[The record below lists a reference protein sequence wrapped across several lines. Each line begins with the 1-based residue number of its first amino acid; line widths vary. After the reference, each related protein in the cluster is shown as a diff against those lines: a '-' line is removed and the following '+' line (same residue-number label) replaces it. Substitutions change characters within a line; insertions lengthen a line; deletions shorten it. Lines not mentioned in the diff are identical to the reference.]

1 MNTPSDPPSAETRR
15 QPHPLE
21 LIDRDQVL
29 QLLTQQLNSTWASF
43 DRPRPQEPELDRAL
57 IERLGESLPASPGDP
72 GESLA
77 DIASVLDASVS
88 PSRPLYAAYIGST
101 GLEAGVLAGA
111 LGNAYDVNLAAA
123 AGAAELLENQTLR
136 WVAEFV
142 GYPVQDGAFT
152 SGGMTS
158 NLTALT
164 AAREHA
170 LPGSRYTGVSGRA
183 AAVYCSDESHHS
195 VARAVEVIGL
205 GSQALRRIPTD
216 GRRKMR
222 IDLLREALAADE
234 SAGVVPVAVVA
245 TSGTTLTGAIDPLSE
260 IADVCA
266 EHGVWMHVDGAYG
279 GPAAA
284 VPSLAPRFSGIERAD
299 SLTIDAHKWLGVQK
313 SCSLVMLSR
322 QGPLERAF
330 AHDER
335 YMLHAGVA
343 ANGVDS
349 TLEYS
354 RPVRSL
360 KLWLA
365 FRIYGADTMRSW
377 IEMTADHARAL
388 ANALGSNP
396 AFEVLHEPELSVV
409 CFRHLADGDLDEHNL
424 RLADAIMAD
433 GRIYLA
439 PAQVDGMT
447 CLRVCF
453 MNFRTNAEQVGELVR
468 VIEELARS

>member
-1 MNTPSDPPSAETRR
+1 MDPVRMSGSERNPP
-15 QPHPLE
+15 PHPLE
-21 LIDRDQVL
+21 LIDREQVL
-29 QLLTQQLNSTWASF
+29 QLLTEHLSSTWASF
-43 DRPRPQEPELDRAL
+43 DQPRPKEPQLDASLVARLAQAL
-57 IERLGESLPASPGDP
+57 PDRPGDP
-72 GESLA
+72 EAALD

-88 PSRPLYAAYIGST
+88 PARPLYSAYIGST

-111 LGNAYDVNLAAA
+111 LANAYDVNLAAA

-142 GYPVQDGAFT
+142 GYPVRDGAFT

-170 LPGSRYTGVSGRA
+170 LPGARYTGVSGRA
-183 AAVYCSDESHHS
+183 AAVYCSEESHHS

-216 GRRKMR
+216 SRRSMR
-222 IDLLREALAADE
+222 VDSLREALGADRAA
-234 SAGVVPVAVVA
+234 GTVPVAVVA
-245 TSGTTLTGAIDPLSE
+245 TAGTTLTGAIDPLDQ
-260 IADVCA
+260 IADICA
-266 EHGVWMHVDGAYG
+266 EHDVWMHVDGAYG
-279 GPAAA
+279 GPAAG
-284 VPSLAPRFSGIERAD
+284 VPGLAPRFNGIGRAD

-365 FRIYGADTMRSW
+365 FRLYGAEMMRRW
-377 IEMTADHARAL
+377 IAMTAEHAQTLARAL
-388 ANALGSNP
+388 AANP
-396 AFEVLHEPELSVV
+396 AFELLNEPALSVV
-409 CFRHLADGDLDEHNL
+409 CFRHIHGGDIDEHNL
-424 RLADAIMAD
+424 RLARAICDD
-433 GRIYLA
+433 GRVYLA
-439 PAQVDGMT
+439 PALVDGMT

-453 MNFRTNAEQVGELVR
+453 MNFRTGAEHVGELLH
-468 VIEELARS
+468 VIEELAETV

>member
-1 MNTPSDPPSAETRR
+1 MKEP
-15 QPHPLE
+15 PHPLE
-21 LIDRDQVL
+21 LIDREQVL
-29 QLLTQQLNSTWASF
+29 QLLVQHLGSAWASF
-43 DRPRPQEPELDRAL
+43 DRPRPQEPELDAAL
-57 IERLGESLPASPGDP
+57 YERLAQALPAAPGDP
-72 GESLA
+72 EASLA

-88 PSRPLYAAYIGST
+88 PARPLYAAYIGST

-111 LGNAYDVNLAAA
+111 LANAYDVNLAAS
-123 AGAAELLENQTLR
+123 AGAAEMLENQTLR

-170 LPGSRYTGVSGRA
+170 LPNARYAGVLGRA
-183 AAVYCSDESHHS
+183 AAVYCSEEAHHS

-205 GSQALRRIPTD
+205 GSRALRRIPTD
-216 GRRKMR
+216 EHRRMR
-222 IDLLREALAADE
+222 VDALHDALSGDRR
-234 SAGVVPVAVVA
+234 AGVVPVAVVA
-245 TSGTTLTGAIDPLSE
+245 TAGTTLTGAIDPLAE

-266 EHGVWMHVDGAYG
+266 EHAVWMHVDGAYG
-279 GPAAA
+279 GPAAG
-284 VPSLAPRFSGIERAD
+284 VPSLAPRFRGIERAD

-313 SCSLVMLSR
+313 SCSLVLLSR
-322 QGPLERAF
+322 EGPLESAF

-343 ANGVDS
+343 ANGVDR

-365 FRIYGADTMRSW
+365 FRIYGADLMRRW
-377 IEMTADHARAL
+377 IELTHEHARSL
-388 ANALGSNP
+388 ARGLSANP
-396 AFEVLHEPELSVV
+396 RFELLNEPALSVV
-409 CFRHLADGDLDEHNL
+409 CFRHLADGDLDQHNL
-424 RLADAIMAD
+424 ELARAICDD
-433 GRIYLA
+433 GRVYLA

-453 MNFRTNAEQVGELVR
+453 MNFRTDAEHVGELLR
-468 VIEELARS
+468 VIEELAETV

>member
-1 MNTPSDPPSAETRR
+1 MNEP
-15 QPHPLE
+15 PHPLE
-21 LIDRDQVL
+21 LIDRERVL
-29 QLLTQQLNSTWASF
+29 ALLTQHLNSAWASF
-43 DRPRPQEPELDRAL
+43 ERPRPKEPELDQEL
-57 IERLGESLPASPGDP
+57 VERLSQGLPLMPGDP
-72 GESLA
+72 EASLA
-77 DIASVLDASVS
+77 DISSVLDASVS
-88 PSRPLYAAYIGST
+88 PARPLYTAYIGST

-111 LGNAYDVNLAAA
+111 LANAYDVNLAAA
-123 AGAAELLENQTLR
+123 AGAAELLENQTIR

-142 GYPVQDGAFT
+142 GYPVSDGAFT

-170 LPGSRYTGVSGRA
+170 LPGARSEGVSGRA
-183 AAVYCSDESHHS
+183 AAVYCSEESHHS

-205 GSQALRRIPTD
+205 GSQALRRIPID
-216 GRRKMR
+216 AERRMR
-222 IDLLREALAADE
+222 VDALEQALADDHA
-234 SAGVVPVAVVA
+234 AGVVPVAIVA
-245 TSGTTLTGAIDPLSE
+245 TSGTTLTGAIDPLVE

-266 EHGVWMHVDGAYG
+266 EHHVWMHVDGAYG
-279 GPAAA
+279 GPAAG
-284 VPSLAPRFSGIERAD
+284 VPSLAPRFRGIERAD

-313 SCSLVMLSR
+313 SCSLVMLAR
-322 QGPLERAF
+322 QGPLQNAF

-354 RPVRSL
+354 RPLRSL

-365 FRIYGADTMRSW
+365 FRIYGADLLRRW
-377 IEMTADHARAL
+377 IEMTAEHARTLATAL
-388 ANALGSNP
+388 SANPS
-396 AFEVLHEPELSVV
+396 FELLNEPSLSVV
-409 CFRHLADGDLDEHNL
+409 CFRHLTDGDLDEHNL
-424 RLADAIMAD
+424 RLARMIMED

-439 PAQVDGMT
+439 PAEVDGVT

-453 MNFRTNAEQVGELVR
+453 MNFRTTAEQVGELLA
-468 VIEELARS
+468 VIEELAAQA

>member
-1 MNTPSDPPSAETRR
+1 MSEP
-15 QPHPLE
+15 PHPLD
-21 LIDRDQVL
+21 LIDRERVL
-29 QLLTQQLNSTWASF
+29 ELLTQHLSSAWASF
-43 DRPRPQEPELDRAL
+43 DSARPKEPQLGQAL
-57 IERLGESLPASPGDP
+57 VARLSERLPAAPGDP
-72 GESLA
+72 EASLA
-77 DIASVLDASVS
+77 DIASVLDASIS
-88 PSRPLYAAYIGST
+88 PSRPLYTAYIGST

-111 LGNAYDVNLAAA
+111 LANAYDVNLASA
-123 AGAAELLENQTLR
+123 AGAAELLEQQTLR

-142 GYPVQDGAFT
+142 GYPVGDGAFT

-170 LPGSRYTGVSGRA
+170 LPGSRYEGVSGRA
-183 AAVYCSDESHHS
+183 AAVYCSEESHHS

-205 GSQALRRIPTD
+205 GSQALRRIPID
-216 GRRKMR
+216 AQRRMR
-222 IDLLREALAADE
+222 VDTLADALAADR

-245 TSGTTLTGAIDPLSE
+245 TSGTTLTGAIDPLAE
-260 IADVCA
+260 VADVCA
-266 EHGVWMHVDGAYG
+266 EYDVWMHVDGAYG
-279 GPAAA
+279 GPAAG
-284 VPSLAPRFSGIERAD
+284 VPSLAPRFRGIERAD

-313 SCSLVMLSR
+313 SCSLVMLASSGR
-322 QGPLERAF
+322 LESAF

-343 ANGVDS
+343 ANGVDR

-365 FRIYGADTMRSW
+365 FRIYGADMLRRW
-377 IEMTADHARAL
+377 IEMTAGHARSLAAAL
-388 ANALGSNP
+388 AANP
-396 AFEVLHEPELSVV
+396 EFELLNDPSLSVV
-409 CFRHLADGDLDEHNL
+409 CFRHVAAGDLSVAELDEHNL
-424 RLADAIMAD
+424 RLARAITED
-433 GRIYLA
+433 GRVYLA

-453 MNFRTNAEQVGELVR
+453 MNFRTTTQQVGELLH
-468 VIEELARS
+468 VIEELAADV

>member
-1 MNTPSDPPSAETRR
+1 MSEP
-15 QPHPLE
+15 PHPLD
-21 LIDRDQVL
+21 LIDRERVL
-29 QLLTQQLNSTWASF
+29 ELLTQHLSSAWTSF
-43 DRPRPQEPELDRAL
+43 DSARPKEPQLDQAL
-57 IERLGESLPASPGDP
+57 VARLSEGLPAAPGDP
-72 GESLA
+72 EASLA
-77 DIASVLDASVS
+77 DIASVLDASIS
-88 PSRPLYAAYIGST
+88 LARPLYTAYIGST

-111 LGNAYDVNLAAA
+111 LANAYDVNLASA
-123 AGAAELLENQTLR
+123 AGAAELLEQQTLR

-170 LPGSRYTGVSGRA
+170 LPGSRYEGVSGRA
-183 AAVYCSDESHHS
+183 AAVYCSEESHHS
-195 VARAVEVIGL
+195 IARAVEVIGL
-205 GSQALRRIPTD
+205 GSQALRRIPID
-216 GRRKMR
+216 AQRRMR
-222 IDLLREALAADE
+222 VDALADALAADR

-245 TSGTTLTGAIDPLSE
+245 TSGTTLTGAIDPLAE
-260 IADVCA
+260 VADVCA

-279 GPAAA
+279 GPAAG
-284 VPSLAPRFSGIERAD
+284 VPSLAPHFRGIERAD

-313 SCSLVMLSR
+313 SCSLVMLASS
-322 QGPLERAF
+322 GPLESAF

-343 ANGVDS
+343 ANGVDR

-365 FRIYGADTMRSW
+365 FRIYGADMLRRW
-377 IEMTADHARAL
+377 IEMTAGHARSLAAAL
-388 ANALGSNP
+388 AVNP
-396 AFEVLHEPELSVV
+396 EFELLNDPSLSVV
-409 CFRHLADGDLDEHNL
+409 CFRHLAAGELSVTGLDEHNF
-424 RLADAIMAD
+424 RLARAITED
-433 GRIYLA
+433 GRVYLA

-453 MNFRTNAEQVGELVR
+453 MNFRTTAEQVGELLR
-468 VIEELARS
+468 VIEELAAKVG

>member
-1 MNTPSDPPSAETRR
+1 MTEP
-15 QPHPLE
+15 PHPLE
-21 LIDRDQVL
+21 LIDRERVL
-29 QLLTQQLNSTWASF
+29 ALLTQHLSSAWASF
-43 DRPRPQEPELDRAL
+43 DRPRPKEPELDQPL
-57 IERLGESLPASPGDP
+57 LHRLSQGLPADPGDP
-72 GESLA
+72 ETSLA

-88 PSRPLYAAYIGST
+88 PSRPLYTAYIGST

-111 LGNAYDVNLAAA
+111 LANAYDVNLAAA

-142 GYPVQDGAFT
+142 GYPVADGAFT

-164 AAREHA
+164 AAREQA
-170 LPGSRYTGVSGRA
+170 LPGARYEGVSGRA
-183 AAVYCSDESHHS
+183 AAVYCSEESHHS

-205 GSQALRRIPTD
+205 GSQALRRIPID
-216 GRRKMR
+216 SERRMR
-222 IDLLREALAADE
+222 VDALEQALSADRA
-234 SAGVVPVAVVA
+234 AGVVPVAVVA
-245 TSGTTLTGAIDPLSE
+245 TSGTTLTGAIDPLAE

-266 EHGVWMHVDGAYG
+266 GQGVWMHVDGAYG
-279 GPAAA
+279 GPAAG
-284 VPSLAPRFSGIERAD
+284 VPRLAPRFRGIERAD

-322 QGPLERAF
+322 QGPLQNAF

-365 FRIYGADTMRSW
+365 FRIYGADMLRAW
-377 IEMTADHARAL
+377 IEMTAEHARRLAAAL
-388 ANALGSNP
+388 AANP
-396 AFEVLHEPELSVV
+396 RFELLNDPTLSVV
-409 CFRHLADGDLDEHNL
+409 CFRHLADGDLDAHNL
-424 RLADAIMAD
+424 RLAHTIMQD

-439 PAQVDGMT
+439 PAQVDGKT

-453 MNFRTNAEQVGELVR
+453 MNFRTDAEQVGELLR
-468 VIEELARS
+468 VIEQLAAAASAE

>member
-1 MNTPSDPPSAETRR
+1 MST

-21 LIDRDQVL
+21 LIDRERVL
-29 QLLTQQLNSTWASF
+29 QLLTEHLGNAWASF
-43 DRPRPQEPELDRAL
+43 DRPRPKEPQLDPELY
-57 IERLGESLPASPGDP
+57 ERLAQSLPVAPGDP
-72 GESLA
+72 AASLA

-111 LGNAYDVNLAAA
+111 LANAYDVNLAAA
-123 AGAAELLENQTLR
+123 AGAAEMLENQTIR
-136 WVAEFV
+136 WVAQFV
-142 GYPVQDGAFT
+142 GYPVGDGAFT

-158 NLTALT
+158 NLTALM

-170 LPGSRYTGVSGRA
+170 LPDSRYGGVAGRP
-183 AAVYCSDESHHS
+183 AAVYCSEESHHS

-205 GSQALRRIPTD
+205 GSRSLRRIATD
-216 GRRKMR
+216 GRRRMR
-222 IDLLREALAADE
+222 VDALAEAIAADRR
-234 SAGVVPVAVVA
+234 AGVIPVAVVA
-245 TSGTTLTGAIDPLSE
+245 TAGTTLTGAIDPLDR

-266 EHGVWMHVDGAYG
+266 EQGVWMHVDGAYG
-279 GPAAA
+279 GPAAG
-284 VPSLAPRFSGIERAD
+284 VPGLAARFTGIARAD

-322 QGPLERAF
+322 EGPLERAF

-343 ANGVDS
+343 ANGVDR

-365 FRIYGADTMRSW
+365 FRIYGADMLRRW
-377 IEMTADHARAL
+377 IAMTAEHAAAL
-388 ANALGSNP
+388 AGALAASP
-396 AFEVLHEPELSVV
+396 AFELLHEPELSVV
-409 CFRHLADGDLDEHNL
+409 CFRHLPAGARQPAELDEHNL
-424 RLADAIMAD
+424 RLARAICDD
-433 GRIYLA
+433 GRVYLA

-453 MNFRTNAEQVGELVR
+453 MNFRTDAAQVAELLR
-468 VIEELARS
+468 VIEELAATA